1 MTTNNAAEL
10 GKAIERNEKTII
22 IEGDLP
28 KKVIRIKATGQVAW
42 VIAGGT
48 VVVAIVAI
56 LAMPAAPATGPA
68 GLIAE
73 SVALGAGGA
82 AAVSVLGVSA
92 TVAAISMGVGAKSKN
107 VVKKLR
113 DNYNIQKISD
123 SKVILN
129 LKKN

>member
-10 GKAIERNEKTII
+10 GRAIERNENSITVD
-22 IEGDLP
+22 GDLA
-28 KKVIRIKATGQVAW
+28 KKTFKIKAVGQVAW

-48 VVVAIVAI
+48 IAVAIVAI
-56 LAMPAAPATGPA
+56 LAMPAAPAAGPY

-82 AAVSVLGVSA
+82 AAASVLGVSA

-123 SKVILN
+123 SKVILTR
-129 LKKN
+129 KK

>member
-10 GKAIERNEKTII
+10 GKAIERNENSITV
-22 IEGDLP
+22 EGDLA
-28 KKVIRIKATGQVAW
+28 KMTVKITGVGQVAW
-42 VIAGGT
+42 LIAGGAIA
-48 VVVAIVAI
+48 VAIVAI
-56 LAMPAAPATGPA
+56 LAMPAAPAAGSP

-123 SKVILN
+123 SKVILTR
-129 LKKN
+129 KK